1 MTIKPFYL
9 VVAALLAIAL
19 AIGIFA
25 VRPAQPAVV
34 APPSDRPKVIT
45 VHAQGS
51 VAVALVSVD
60 VVAELWATGKAPA
73 DASAA
78 LLKADK
84 ALREALT
91 KAGVTAE
98 QFKLGVSY
106 PDSAGSMPA
115 PGSGSPPPTVRM
127 YERLLVG
134 DLEPKKAL
142 KALEVIGSLGWWS
155 YVVHY
160 DLKDE
165 ERSIQQ
171 ATERAMRTAK
181 DQAYAAAGV
190 GGMKIKGVRSVTVDP
205 RGAVYGPDPMTG
217 TPVKEGQTQS
227 GSQSGGTTIIAPNPG
242 FPQVVSGAYPI
253 LWHPALPTLNADGTV
268 QITVSITA
276 EFDFQ

>member
-1 MTIKPFYL
+1 MAIKPFYL

-25 VRPAQPAVV
+25 ARPAAQPMAV
-34 APPSDRPKVIT
+34 APTSERPRIIT

-51 VAVALVSVD
+51 VAVTPIGVD
-60 VVAELWATGKAPA
+60 VVAELWGAGRTAA
-73 DASAA
+73 DASTA
-78 LLKADK
+78 LAKADR

-91 KAGVTAE
+91 KAGVTAD
-98 QFKLGVSY
+98 QFQLSVSY
-106 PDSAGSMPA
+106 PDPTVVPGQVPA
-115 PGSGSPPPTVRM
+115 PSTVRM

-134 DLEPKKAL
+134 DLEPRLAL
-142 KALEVIGSLGWWS
+142 KTMEVTGSLGWWS
-155 YVVHY
+155 YPVHY

-171 ATERAMRTAK
+171 ATERAMRTAR
-181 DQAYAAAGV
+181 DQAYATAGV
-190 GGMKIKGVRSVTVDP
+190 GGMKIKGVRSVTIDP
-205 RGAVYGPDPMTG
+205 RGAVYGLDPMTG

-227 GSQSGGTTIIAPNPG
+227 GSQSGTTTMVFPNPG
-242 FPQVVSGAYPI
+242 PSPVVGAYTI
-253 LWHPALPTLNADGTV
+253 LWHPALPMLNADGTV